1 MEGGEKERDIADDG
15 YTKKGHSTT
24 NKYKIFG
31 GSCRG
36 ICKMYRYKWQLL
48 GNQIY
53 KPD

>member
-1 MEGGEKERDIADDG
+1 MEGGEKEDDIDNDG
-15 YTKKGHSTT
+15 TTKKGHSTT

-36 ICKMYRYKWQLL
+36 VSKKYRYKWQL